1 MKKAVYCLVVVFLGT
16 AFFPSCVKEESFD
29 EKLLIGKW
37 VSGTLY
43 YKYNSDGTG
52 ATWDT
57 SDDVTEEE
65 AQEFEWTL
73 IDSELRQLH
82 IMEMGPKIPK
92 TYTVTELTTSRLRY
106 KDSFGKEFSYS
117 KVN

>member
-1 MKKAVYCLVVVFLGT
+1 MKKAVYCLVVVILSA
-16 AFFPSCVKEESFD
+16 AFFASCVKEEDFD
-29 EKLLIGKW
+29 EKLLYGKW
-37 VSGTLY
+37 VSGTLF

-52 ATWDT
+52 GTWDT

-65 AQEFEWTL
+65 AQEFTWTL
-73 IDSELRQLH
+73 IDAELRQLH
-82 IMEMGPKIPK
+82 KMEMGPPIPK
-92 TYTVTELTTSRLRY
+92 IYTVTELTSSRLRY